1 MCKTG
6 LFQPR
11 TAWMSWEQ
19 LRRRVS
25 RRWGQVGSWGAG
37 ALFFSTY
44 FDLPMASPQQSSL
57 YYWKLKTYWFSQH
70 LFAKCHSDT
79 CPKISE
85 HMWLKLWCK
94 VSDQDQQGWFFLNT
108 HLLSGHHGPREALD
122 PLTSG
127 SPLQLPG
134 SLRLLA
140 PFKAAAPSASD
151 YQEPPMAILLP
162 APRWTRQISNLCTWP
177 ATWVNG
183 TASVMLLGFG
193 FCFLIPTTLE
203 YLDET

>member
-1 MCKTG
+1 MRAAEEKGKQKVGASEELGGGGSILFYLLWSPCG
-6 LFQPR
+6 LSSAKLALLLEAQDI
-11 TAWMSWEQ
+11 
-19 LRRRVS
+19 
-25 RRWGQVGSWGAG
+25 GQ
-37 ALFFSTY
+37 Y
-44 FDLPMASPQQSSL
+44 D
-57 YYWKLKTYWFSQH
+57 WFSQH
-70 LFAKCHSDT
+70 LFAKCHSDI

-108 HLLSGHHGPREALD
+108 LLLSGHHGPREALD
-122 PLTSG
+122 LLASG
-127 SPLQLPG
+127 SPLHLPG